1 MRCLFLPDELSA
13 FRPVAMA
20 IRELQLP
27 FVMLRNFD
35 LVPGTIA
42 RLDFT
47 LVIACVSNA
56 DSDVLAGLR
65 RWHFGSIPVLGVT
78 RPPFRDELLAAGAD
92 RVVLLPDRGGHLVT
106 AMRELLKQSTH

>member
-1 MRCLFLPDELSA
+1 MRCLFLPDELA
-13 FRPVAMA
+13 EFRPVAMA

-27 FVMLRNFD
+27 FVMLRNLD
-35 LVPGTIA
+35 LVPATIA

-47 LVIACVSNA
+47 LVVACVSNP

-65 RWHFGSIPVLGVT
+65 RWRFGATPVLGVT
-78 RPPFRDELLAAGAD
+78 RAPFGDELLAAGAR